1 MTKLI
6 NNHSKFHFFI
16 VLLTVFLFVRCAAS
30 KQQYVSE
37 VKGKQLA
44 IDKTITGD
52 QELENYI
59 KPYRNHINQDLDNVL
74 SYAPETMDKFQG
86 KWQSTMSNFLADIT
100 LEKADELLR
109 KTNNIQVDIC
119 LMNFGGIRASISRGE
134 ITARTAYQIMP
145 FENSLVVAELKAEK
159 IIELVNYF
167 IAEAKAHPIAGIE
180 IELSEDQK
188 SYKSIKIGGQDFD
201 PKKTYTVATSDY
213 LITGGD
219 RMDFFLNS
227 ITTYDLNYKLRNL
240 IIDYFK
246 EHQII
251 TAVIDNR
258 IH

>member
-6 NNHSKFHFFI
+6 NNPSKFRFFI
-16 VLLTVFLFVRCAAS
+16 VLLTVCLFVGCAVP
-30 KQQYVSE
+30 KQYVSE
-37 VKGKQLA
+37 IKGKQLP
-44 IDKTITGD
+44 IDQNIATN

-74 SYAPETMDKFQG
+74 SYAPEAMDKSQG
-86 KWQSTMSNFLADIT
+86 KWQSTISNFLADIT
-100 LEKADELLR
+100 LEKADQLLK
-109 KTNNIQVDIC
+109 KTNHIQVDIC
-119 LMNFGGIRASISRGE
+119 LMNFGGIRAPIDQGNV
-134 ITARTAYQIMP
+134 TARTAYQIMP
-145 FENSLVVAELKAEK
+145 FENSLVVVELTADK

-167 IAEAKAHPIAGIE
+167 VSEGKAHPIAGLK
-180 IELSEDQK
+180 IELSKDQK

-219 RMDFFLNS
+219 RMNFFLNP

-251 TAVIDNR
+251 TSVIDNR

>member
-16 VLLTVFLFVRCAAS
+16 VLLTVFLFVGCATP
-30 KQQYVSE
+30 KQYVSE
-37 VKGKQLA
+37 IKGKQIS
-44 IDKTITGD
+44 IDQTIKSN

-59 KPYRNHINQDLDNVL
+59 KPYRDHINQDLDNVL
-74 SYAPETMDKFQG
+74 SYAPEAMDKFQG
-86 KWQSTMSNFLADIT
+86 KWQSTISNFLADIT
-100 LEKADELLR
+100 LEKADKLFR
-109 KTNNIQVDIC
+109 KTNNTQVDIC
-119 LMNFGGIRASISRGE
+119 LMNFGGIRSSIGQGN

-167 IAEAKAHPIAGIE
+167 ISEGKAHPIAGIE
-180 IELSEDQK
+180 IELSKDQK

-219 RMDFFLNS
+219 RMNFFLNP

-251 TAVIDNR
+251 TSVIDNR